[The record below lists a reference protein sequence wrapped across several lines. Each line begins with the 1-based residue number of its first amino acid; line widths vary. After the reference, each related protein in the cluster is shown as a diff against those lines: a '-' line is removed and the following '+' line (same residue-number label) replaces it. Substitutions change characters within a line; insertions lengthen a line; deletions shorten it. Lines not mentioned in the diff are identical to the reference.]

1 MNATVTI
8 DKAGRLV
15 LPKPM
20 RDALHLEP
28 GSNLE
33 VEQREDSIVLRFPRP
48 DTELVKKNGMW
59 VIRHSHPLTYSI
71 PDLIA
76 QHREDRIQTLI
87 RRSTNEEEPE

>member
-1 MNATVTI
+1 MNATVTL

-20 RDALHLEP
+20 RDALHLSP

-33 VEQREDSIVLRFPRP
+33 VEQREDSIILRQPRP

-59 VIRHSHPLTYSI
+59 VVKHSEPLTSSI

-76 QHREDRIQTLI
+76 QDREDHIQTLI
-87 RRSTNEEEPE
+87 RRSMGEEESD